1 MLINKNKL
9 PNKLFFH
16 FNKCIS
22 KDYIIFVFADDLWCQ
37 ELPRWLGGKGSTWQ
51 SRSYRRV
58 PWGRKWQP
66 TAGFLLEKFHG
77 QRNLMGYSPWGHKE
91 SDMLNKIFLRKI
103 FNPSSVIS
111 NDKIQ
116 NSKFYTKTMI
126 FKTLISW
133 IFLKIPFKV
142 AMI

>member
-1 MLINKNKL
+1 
-9 PNKLFFH
+9 
-16 FNKCIS
+16 
-22 KDYIIFVFADDLWCQ
+22 
-37 ELPRWLGGKGSTWQ
+37 
-51 SRSYRRV
+51 
-58 PWGRKWQP
+58 
-66 TAGFLLEKFHG
+66 
-77 QRNLMGYSPWGHKE
+77 MGYSPWGHKE